1 MEQKNKRIP
10 HYIQIRTYIVDQIN
24 NQILRAGDRLP
35 SENKLALQFDVSRI
49 TVKNALDSL
58 VKDGR
63 IYRVQGK
70 GTFVATEGGE
80 PSLYKKET
88 TTSLPLIS
96 YITPCI
102 DNSFT
107 ARLLQG
113 IEQELSE
120 AGYKLIF
127 SNSNGS
133 QEKEKQLIKE
143 ALSLGVK
150 GFLVFPVDGEMY
162 NEEIVQLTMSDFPIV
177 LIDRELSGLSTHC
190 VCSDHAGGAYLAT
203 NHLIKQ
209 GHTSIAYLSF
219 SAPFTA
225 STEDRLAGY
234 EKALADADLPILHH
248 HRLQVRNSEEI
259 VAFLDSH
266 PEVTAIFAENS
277 GVGQSVFEAARIKD
291 ISIPERLSIVFFDDF
306 DFPNLTTPP
315 PTVVLQQE
323 ETIGRESAQLLLSL
337 IKSPNKLKQKK
348 MLPTT
353 LIIRESTGAP
363 YKIPTVIDLSGSK

>member
-1 MEQKNKRIP
+1 MEQNNKRIP
-10 HYIQIRTYIVDQIN
+10 HYIQIRTYITDQIN
-24 NQILRAGDRLP
+24 NQFLRAGDRLP

-58 VKDGR
+58 VKEGK
-63 IYRVQGK
+63 IYRIQGK
-70 GTFVATEGGE
+70 GTFVATEEGE
-80 PSLYKKET
+80 PTLYIKEST
-88 TTSLPLIS
+88 SSLPLIS

-102 DNSFT
+102 NNSFT

-113 IEQELSE
+113 IEQELSS

-127 SNSNGS
+127 SNSYGS

-150 GFLVFPVDGEMY
+150 GLLVFPVDGEMY
-162 NEEIVQLTMSDFPIV
+162 NEEIVQLTISDFPIV

-203 NHLIKQ
+203 NHLIEQ

-225 STEDRLAGY
+225 STEDRLSGY
-234 EKALADADLPILHH
+234 ERALADAELPILHH
-248 HRLQVRNSEEI
+248 HRLQIRNPEEI
-259 VAFLDSH
+259 IAFLDSH

-277 GVGQSVFEAARIKD
+277 GVGQSVYEAARMKN
-291 ISIPERLSIVFFDDF
+291 ISIPMQLSIVFFDDF
-306 DFPNLTTPP
+306 DFPNLTTSP
-315 PTVVLQQE
+315 PTIILQQE

-337 IKSPNKLKQKK
+337 IKNPKKLKQKR

-353 LIIRESTGAP
+353 LIIRESTSTP
-363 YKIPTVIDLSGSK
+363 KNFPNSSYN